1 MTTQTKK
8 SPGRPKKTQEK
19 PKQVEVQPERLEKFK
34 GTSIRGGL
42 DDAPIKK
49 KFIKR
54 KERVEQHKE
63 YEVIN
68 GGGIVFML
76 PQKGVTVYDQE
87 NNTVR
92 EIRYCPNE
100 PSIWTD
106 EQGDKA
112 TRKSVVFREK
122 RLFVPKDKPNL
133 RAFMERHP
141 GNAANGGGIFRE
153 VNKKKDAEDELKKE
167 FLQTDAIAM
176 VRDKDIQDLLPIALF
191 FNINIDSPVT
201 EIRYNLLRIAKKNP
215 QAFIEAFDSPQ
226 VAVRSAI
233 VQAKDYQ
240 IIRMK
245 DDGVYWFD
253 SNSLIVSVP
262 VGQDPMDVMQRFC
275 LTERGSSVV
284 FSIEQQ
290 LAKLA

>member
-54 KERVEQHKE
+54 REKEETHKE
-63 YEVIN
+63 YEVLR

-76 PQKGVTVYDQE
+76 PQKGVTVYDE
-87 NNTVR
+87 KNNTVR

-106 EQGDKA
+106 EQGDRA
-112 TRKSVVFREK
+112 VRESVIFREK

-133 RAFMERHP
+133 REFMEHHP
-141 GNAANGGGIFRE
+141 GNQKNGGKLFKE
-153 VNKKKDAEDELKKE
+153 VDKKKDAEVELKKE
-167 FLQTDAIAM
+167 FLQTDAVAI

-191 FNINIDSPVT
+191 FNINIDASVSD
-201 EIRYNLLRIAKKNP
+201 IRYNLLRIAKKNP

-240 IIRMK
+240 IINIK
-245 DDGVYWFD
+245 EDGVYWCD